1 MRRVPTLDTP
11 ALPLAAAMAM
21 AMAMAG
27 AHGQPLRACASD
39 ADFPPYVFTASS
51 GESGVAQDTGLAINV
66 LQRALRRAGLE
77 PAAVQRLPW
86 KRCREMVAHGQL
98 DIAIDV
104 PTRELDPARFLA
116 TDAYA
121 TVHHLYFYSR
131 RKHPDAAPLRSPDD
145 LKRFRACG
153 LFGSNLTALGAAP
166 SRQDTGAKNVRSAIA
181 KVAEDRCDVFIEF
194 KEVIDNLSQRD
205 AALRDAINQPGLA
218 RAELPGEAPAGLHFE
233 FTPATKDGVA
243 LRQSFNAT
251 IRDLT
256 RNGEMERMTP

>member
-11 ALPLAAAMAM
+11 ALPLAAAM

-98 DIAIDV
+98 DIASTIC
-104 PTRELDPARFLA
+104 T
-116 TDAYA
+116 
-121 TVHHLYFYSR
+121 S
-131 RKHPDAAPLRSPDD
+131 
-145 LKRFRACG
+145 
-153 LFGSNLTALGAAP
+153 
-166 SRQDTGAKNVRSAIA
+166 
-181 KVAEDRCDVFIEF
+181 
-194 KEVIDNLSQRD
+194 
-205 AALRDAINQPGLA
+205 
-218 RAELPGEAPAGLHFE
+218 
-233 FTPATKDGVA
+233 TPAASTPTPHRCA
-243 LRQSFNAT
+243 RRT
-251 IRDLT
+251 I
-256 RNGEMERMTP
+256 